1 MARRDAAE
9 EPEDES
15 VSEEPLPEDTTA
27 AGAEPEPEPVTEEGQ
42 AEQPATEPSEPPARS
57 EATQEA
63 KARLGQKLRRKAA
76 VKEQPPAEA

>member
-15 VSEEPLPEDTTA
+15 VSGEPLPEDTTT

-76 VKEQPPAEA
+76 TKEQPPAEA